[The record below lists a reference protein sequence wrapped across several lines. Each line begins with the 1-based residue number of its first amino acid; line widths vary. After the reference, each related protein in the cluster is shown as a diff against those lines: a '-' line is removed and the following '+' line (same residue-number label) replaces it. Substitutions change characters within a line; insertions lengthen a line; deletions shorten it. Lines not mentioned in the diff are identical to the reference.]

1 MKTTIVFFLIFT
13 HTLLFSQVDTV
24 LIKNYLTQI
33 QEESLSNPDSALK
46 ICDEA
51 MLYAKK
57 HNIPETE
64 ASILGWYGYIYNQ
77 KGLIEKGL
85 EYLLQ
90 GTTIL
95 EKHHFSKSDL
105 ASAYTNIGTIN
116 IQMKHFEEANEYF
129 QKALIIRKEI
139 NDTEGIA
146 NSLYN
151 IGINYSNLER
161 YTESI
166 NYLNR
171 GMQIVDSIGFEY
183 GIAYFNLGLS
193 SVYQKNNQHEEAKNS
208 TQKAIIILRKLGD
221 KRGLAHNFSNL
232 GKIYLTLQNEN
243 LAKTYADSAY
253 VLASEIGNPK
263 VIKDAAFILSDIYK
277 KQKNFTEA
285 LKFYEIHITMK
296 DSVKNE
302 ETEKSVIRQQTQYE
316 FEKTQ
321 LIKEQQQK
329 EQQRLEQIA
338 RERRDN
344 IQYSMIFL
352 AILVIFG
359 SILGLGFI
367 KVSAKFAEGLIF
379 FAFLIFFEFCLVL
392 LDPIIDNWSS
402 GEPIFKLLFN
412 AILAGVIFPAHA
424 FFENKLKKRIVKID

>member
-46 ICDEA
+46 TCDEA

-193 SVYQKNNQHEEAKNS
+193 SVYQKNNQYEEAKNS

-392 LDPIIDNWSS
+392 LDPIIDDWSS

-412 AILAGVIFPAHA
+412 ALLAGMIFPLHA
-424 FFENKLKKRIVKID
+424 FFENKLKKKVIHD